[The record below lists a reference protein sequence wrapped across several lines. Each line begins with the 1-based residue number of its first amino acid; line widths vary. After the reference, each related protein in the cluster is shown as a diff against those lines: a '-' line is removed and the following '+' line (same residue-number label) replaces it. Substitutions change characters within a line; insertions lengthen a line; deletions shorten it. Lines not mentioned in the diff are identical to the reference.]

1 MQRQM
6 FKIRKITIGNMRDI
20 SFEIFILKKIS
31 LTDLIGFNFPL
42 SILLRVIQ
50 YESFGIAILIIR
62 NVLSLCIYRQ
72 MSPNNRKVTA

>member
-6 FKIRKITIGNMRDI
+6 FKIRKIMIGNMRDI
-20 SFEIFILKKIS
+20 SFEIFILKNIS
-31 LTDLIGFNFPL
+31 LSDLIGFNFPL

-62 NVLSLCIYRQ
+62 NILSLCIYRQ